1 MQLNIYELN
10 ENDAECTEN
19 HELMDSSFE
28 EIPENIIP
36 VKKKVTQSILKKPLQ
51 IPSQMPSQMP
61 SQKPL
66 QKPKISYEDILLKMG
81 MFVSDGKLHL
91 VDRNSGQNQSQNQ
104 SQNEK
109 QNHKQNH
116 KQNQFE
122 NQNQYVSNI
131 PQNSYIHNKY
141 FKSELQHQNTITPP
155 KTLEE
160 YKKRVIENYIERLRI
175 KQIKSKK
182 LLMPT
187 SNINMANGNSS
198 NLNKFFRF
206 K

>member
-61 SQKPL
+61 SQIPSQKPL

-91 VDRNSGQNQSQNQ
+91 VDRNSVSFQEQPQNQVVKNQ
-104 SQNEK
+104 
-109 QNHKQNH
+109 
-116 KQNQFE
+116 
-122 NQNQYVSNI
+122 NI

-141 FKSELQHQNTITPP
+141 FKNELKPQNTIAPP
-155 KTLEE
+155 KTLQE
-160 YKKRVIENYIERLRI
+160 YKKRVLENYIERLRI

-187 SNINMANGNSS
+187 SNVSMALGNSS
-198 NLNKFFRF
+198 NLNKFFKF

>member
-10 ENDAECTEN
+10 ENDAEGTEN
-19 HELMDSSFE
+19 NELIESSFE
-28 EIPENIIP
+28 QIPENIVPI
-36 VKKKVTQSILKKPLQ
+36 KKKVTQSILKKNVKDV
-51 IPSQMPSQMP
+51 IPPT
-61 SQKPL
+61 SQKTS
-66 QKPKISYEDILLKMG
+66 QAPKISYEDILSKMG

-91 VDRNSGQNQSQNQ
+91 VDRNSVSFQEEQNQEQVINQ
-104 SQNEK
+104 
-109 QNHKQNH
+109 
-116 KQNQFE
+116 
-122 NQNQYVSNI
+122 I

-141 FKSELQHQNTITPP
+141 FKNDLQPQNTITRP
-155 KTLEE
+155 KTAQE
-160 YKKRVIENYIERLRI
+160 YKKMIIENYIERLRI

-198 NLNKFFRF
+198 NLNRFFKF

>member
-10 ENDAECTEN
+10 ENDAEGTEN
-19 HELMDSSFE
+19 NELIESSFE
-28 EIPENIIP
+28 QIPENIVPI
-36 VKKKVTQSILKKPLQ
+36 KKKVTKSILKPQ
-51 IPSQMPSQMP
+51 I
-61 SQKPL
+61 QKPIQKPIQNQI
-66 QKPKISYEDILLKMG
+66 QKPKISYEDILSKMG

-91 VDRNSGQNQSQNQ
+91 VDRNSVSFQEEQNQEQVINQ
-104 SQNEK
+104 
-109 QNHKQNH
+109 
-116 KQNQFE
+116 
-122 NQNQYVSNI
+122 I

-141 FKSELQHQNTITPP
+141 FKNELQPQNTITRP
-155 KTLEE
+155 KTAQE
-160 YKKRVIENYIERLRI
+160 YKKMIIENYIERLRI

-198 NLNKFFRF
+198 NLNRFFKF

>member
-10 ENDAECTEN
+10 ENDAEGTEN
-19 HELMDSSFE
+19 NELIESSFE
-28 EIPENIIP
+28 QIPENIVPI
-36 VKKKVTQSILKKPLQ
+36 KKKVTKSILKPQ
-51 IPSQMPSQMP
+51 I
-61 SQKPL
+61 QKPIQKPIQNQIQKPIQNQI
-66 QKPKISYEDILLKMG
+66 QKPKISYEDILSKMG

-91 VDRNSGQNQSQNQ
+91 VDRNSVSFQEEQNQEQVINQ
-104 SQNEK
+104 
-109 QNHKQNH
+109 
-116 KQNQFE
+116 
-122 NQNQYVSNI
+122 I

-141 FKSELQHQNTITPP
+141 FKNDLQPQNTITRP
-155 KTLEE
+155 KTAQE
-160 YKKRVIENYIERLRI
+160 YKKMIIENYIERLRI

-198 NLNKFFRF
+198 NLNRFFKF

>member
-10 ENDAECTEN
+10 ETEN
-19 HELMDSSFE
+19 NELIESSFE
-28 EIPENIIP
+28 QIPENIVPI
-36 VKKKVTQSILKKPLQ
+36 KKKVTQSILKKNVKDV
-51 IPSQMPSQMP
+51 IPPT
-61 SQKPL
+61 SQKTS
-66 QKPKISYEDILLKMG
+66 QAPKISYEDILSKMG

-91 VDRNSGQNQSQNQ
+91 VDRNSVSFQEEQNQEQVINQ
-104 SQNEK
+104 
-109 QNHKQNH
+109 
-116 KQNQFE
+116 
-122 NQNQYVSNI
+122 I

-141 FKSELQHQNTITPP
+141 FKNDLQPQNTITRP
-155 KTLEE
+155 KTAQE
-160 YKKRVIENYIERLRI
+160 YKKMIIENYIERLRI

-198 NLNKFFRF
+198 NLNRFFKF